1 MVSPEYGSVST
12 PDEMT
17 HSSTSVKVGV
27 VALETCGKPATNS
40 ARTRAIR
47 ISQRLMRLI
56 VAPST
61 MGRQG
66 LNYSPYQHE

>member
-40 ARTRAIR
+40 ARTRAIL
-47 ISQRLMRLI
+47 ISKRLMR
-56 VAPST
+56 
-61 MGRQG
+61 
-66 LNYSPYQHE
+66 